1 MDFAEEEEEGETPWT
16 LRREEKEKAH
26 Q

>member
-1 MDFAEEEEEGETPWT
+1 MDFAEEEGETPWA